1 MDSNCQTIQAIKNKQ
16 KILKNF
22 DIFTVFIK
30 TTKHRKLLKSKK
42 QQFIRSQYRDC

>member
-16 KILKNF
+16 KFLKNF

-30 TTKHRKLLKSKK
+30 TTKRRKLSKSKK
-42 QQFIRSQYRDC
+42 QQFTRSQYRDC

>member
-16 KILKNF
+16 KFLKNF

-30 TTKHRKLLKSKK
+30 TTKHRKTLKE
-42 QQFIRSQYRDC
+42 QETTVYT